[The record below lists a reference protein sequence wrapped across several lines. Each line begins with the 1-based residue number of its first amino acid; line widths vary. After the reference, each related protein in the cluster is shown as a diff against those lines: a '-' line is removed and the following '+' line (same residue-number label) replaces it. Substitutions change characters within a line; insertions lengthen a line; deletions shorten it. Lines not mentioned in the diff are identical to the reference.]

1 LPPQATVFYRFH
13 PLHGQTFPIERRSG
27 GSRGLITLQIAPNRT
42 LSVPQWM
49 IEPEAQDIHL
59 RTQALL
65 PPAVLLELV
74 ALLDNAWSAGS
85 RLGHP
90 QGADD
95 ATAAAMPVT
104 RKV

>member
-1 LPPQATVFYRFH
+1 VFYRFH

-27 GSRGLITLQIAPNRT
+27 GSRDLITLQIAPNRT

-59 RTQALL
+59 RTRALL

-74 ALLDNAWSAGS
+74 ALLDNAWSGS